1 VREGGCALSRILCSK
16 SGRCSCGVEK
26 FAAKSQHLPVQST
39 SEGFRLRFG
48 PVRHPKWVMI
58 EAPNITESQAVSD
71 FLADRSEE
79 SFAALFE
86 ILYPKVLRY
95 FVLRGAAPGL
105 AEELSQDVL
114 TAVYRH
120 SAALRDRQLFFGW
133 LFRIARNQLLQH
145 IRRNHKKDAD
155 TVALDDLDIQS
166 IGRMQT
172 GGSAD
177 GSIQEWLGQL
187 EPQERQIMM
196 LRYIEELGYQEIA
209 TALNLPLG
217 TVKWKI
223 FRAKAKLGKS
233 LKTNWKGMGPYE
245 TSDD

>member
-1 VREGGCALSRILCSK
+1 MLE
-16 SGRCSCGVEK
+16 
-26 FAAKSQHLPVQST
+26 PPNT
-39 SEGFRLRFG
+39 SE
-48 PVRHPKWVMI
+48 
-58 EAPNITESQAVSD
+58 TQAVTD
-71 FLADRSEE
+71 FLLARSEQ

-95 FVLRGAAPGL
+95 FILRGAPDTV
-105 AEELSQDVL
+105 AEELAQDVL

-145 IRRNHKKDAD
+145 VRKHHRKDAD
-155 TVALDDLDIQS
+155 TVAIEDLDTQCVGKIQT
-166 IGRMQT
+166 QDPAA
-172 GGSAD
+172 GSLR
-177 GSIQEWLGQL
+177 EWLAQL

-209 TALNLPLG
+209 TALNIPLG

-223 FRAKAKLGKS
+223 FRAKAKLS
-233 LKTNWKGMGPYE
+233 ETLKGTRKEIEPRE
-245 TSDD
+245 TSDERTRLVRIPG